1 MKIIENNDNE
11 PKVIKRPSFEK
22 YYLNIAKAVSE
33 RSTCLR
39 RHYGAVIVK
48 DNRIVSTGYN
58 GSASGEVNCCD
69 RGVCKR
75 EELKIPHGERYEM
88 CEAVHAEQNAIL
100 QASASE
106 MKNAVMYVYGYD
118 CIEDKMCSGKA
129 CKMCNRFIRNS
140 GIRMVV
146 ISDPD
151 NNDGY
156 SKINVKESKN
166 LISCD
171 YKAGIRDGKIY
182 ITMDDGSEIYI

>member
-1 MKIIENNDNE
+1 MNNE
-11 PKVIKRPSFEK
+11 PKVVKRPSFEE

-118 CIEDKMCSGKA
+118 CIEDRMCSGKA

-146 ISDPD
+146 ISDPE
-151 NNDGY
+151 NEDGY
-156 SKINVKESKN
+156 SKIIVKASKGPLSN
-166 LISCD
+166 A
-171 YKAGIRDGKIY
+171 YKAGIRNGKIY
-182 ITMDDGSEIYI
+182 ITLDDGKEIYI